1 MAQRVVIPGFRKIE
15 TSGSGE
21 GGTSNYNELTNKP
34 SINNVP
40 LVGNLNTVDL
50 KLTDPTLT
58 EEGVPAEAKVVGDK
72 LEAQS
77 TSLTALS
84 EQLGSHTVKSDVPEN
99 AVFTDTVYDDTEVK
113 ESISAQSTEIMD
125 IKMLG
130 WSVPKECP
138 VQNEVNGNQFVQKVG
153 RVDLGTLDWVYDAV
167 PRFYTS
173 RLQTFVN
180 PVKSETDI
188 FLGYLK
194 GYTNLSLYDLFHGT
208 KDKAIAEST
217 NGTVSIKDT
226 SYTDTTAFKIAMQG
240 QYLYY
245 ELATPI
251 TTTIDGNEIGETVSD
266 ARKETTVNL
275 FKPTLLGTTTVNGI
289 TVTNNGN
296 GTFSVTGTATG
307 KVEIKLGSITLNP
320 GIYKNLGATA
330 YIQTLDGIVKKVI
343 HDEKFTITEETPV
356 VIPVVWYDTGETTTD
371 SSSRKPMIT
380 TNLNATIDDFV
391 PYTGSTGSLN
401 KDVAELRSDVD
412 GLGDEL
418 VTRRIQL
425 LANFT
430 SDYYRYIEP
439 VAGKNR
445 ILVPPIIVNGTT
457 TSFDSSG
464 GDEVS
469 GANYSYAP
477 RESVKM
483 DILDVEVSSSVTQ
496 EGITVK
502 FLDKRLDL
510 SKFYNVTGKATS
522 DIEIPLYSVTNP
534 KNDYLYFITDSVSK
548 MSSDTFYIKISDS
561 SGNETT
567 LGTDGSKSLKTYLK
581 KHNGKVTVYLVVK
594 SGITVKQYVNVKC
607 GYSSSDCIADFS
619 PRKYSDTI
627 DNVIDAIL
635 DLNNRLKVL
644 ENK

>member
-1 MAQRVVIPGFRKIE
+1 MK
-15 TSGSGE
+15 
-21 GGTSNYNELTNKP
+21 
-34 SINNVP
+34 
-40 LVGNLNTVDL
+40 L
-50 KLTDPTLT
+50 KWL
-58 EEGVPAEAKVVGDK
+58 KDK
-72 LEAQS
+72 LGEKFYPIAHATGVVLADNKTLDS
-77 TSLTALS
+77 KLS
-84 EQLGSHTVKSDVPEN
+84 EIDAEIGNKAN
-99 AVFTDTVYDDTEVK
+99 KTEM
-113 ESISAQSTEIMD
+113 MD

-130 WSVPKECP
+130 WSVPRECP
-138 VQNEVNGNQFVQKVG
+138 IQNEVNGNQFIQKVG
-153 RVDLGTLDWVYDAV
+153 RADLGSYKYSYSSSDG
-167 PRFYTS
+167 FYIPNFDS
-173 RLQTFVN
+173 SKYGIADN
-180 PVKSETDI
+180 NKNYSI
-188 FLGYLK
+188 
-194 GYTNLSLYDLFHGT
+194 GYTTCTSMDDLRRSTKGLFIKGT
-208 KDKAIAEST
+208 SF
-217 NGTVSIKDT
+217 NIKDT
-226 SYTDTTAFKIAMQG
+226 SYTDASAFKSAMQG
-240 QYLYY
+240 KYLYY

-251 TTTIDGNEIGETVSD
+251 TTIIDGNEIGETVSD
-266 ARKETTVNL
+266 VRKETTVNFL
-275 FKPTLLGTTTVNGI
+275 NPTLGTITVNGI
-289 TVTNNGN
+289 TCTSNGD
-296 GTFSVTGTATG
+296 GTYTLRGTAGDNTAISIQGIKVDKQKKYKLVGCPSNG
-307 KVEIKLGSITLNP
+307 KYSTYHLVIVSLKTTNYSDYRYDYGEGTIVD
-320 GIYKNLGATA
+320 NLQFEDYT
-330 YIQTLDGIVKKVI
+330 INIDVVKG
-343 HDEKFTITEETPV
+343 TPV
-356 VIPVVWYDTGETTTD
+356 NNLVF
-371 SSSRKPMIT
+371 KPMLT
-380 TNLNATIDDFV
+380 TNLSATYDDFV
-391 PYTGSTGSLN
+391 PYTGDTGQLN

-439 VAGKNR
+439 VAGKNQ

-510 SKFYNVTGKATS
+510 SKLYNVTGKATS
-522 DIEIPLYSVTNP
+522 DIEIPLYSVNEP
-534 KNDYLYFITDSVSK
+534 KNSYLYFTTNSVNK
-548 MSSDTFYIKISDS
+548 MAIDTFYIKISDS

>member
-1 MAQRVVIPGFRKIE
+1 MK
-15 TSGSGE
+15 
-21 GGTSNYNELTNKP
+21 
-34 SINNVP
+34 
-40 LVGNLNTVDL
+40 L
-50 KLTDPTLT
+50 KWL
-58 EEGVPAEAKVVGDK
+58 KDK
-72 LEAQS
+72 LGEKFYPIAHA
-77 TSLTALS
+77 TGVVVA
-84 EQLGSHTVKSDVPEN
+84 EN
-99 AVFTDTVYDDTEVK
+99 KTLDSKLDEIDAEIGNKANKTEM
-113 ESISAQSTEIMD
+113 MD

-138 VQNEVNGNQFVQKVG
+138 IHNEVNGNQFVQKVG
-153 RVDLGTLDWVYDAV
+153 RVDLGSYNYKYSSSDGFYV
-167 PRFYTS
+167 PNFDSSKYGIANNNKNYS
-173 RLQTFVN
+173 
-180 PVKSETDI
+180 I
-188 FLGYLK
+188 GYITCTNMDSLRQSTK
-194 GYTNLSLYDLFHGT
+194 GLF
-208 KDKAIAEST
+208 I
-217 NGTVSIKDT
+217 NGTSFNIKDT
-226 SYTDTTAFKIAMQG
+226 SYTDATTFKQAMQG
-240 QYLYY
+240 HYLYY

-251 TTTIDGNEIGETVSD
+251 TKTIDGNEIGEIVSD
-266 ARKETTVNL
+266 VRKETTVNL
-275 FKPTLLGTTTVNGI
+275 LNPTLQTTTSNGVTCTNNGDGTYTLKGTASDNTAISIQGIKVDKQKKYKLVGCPANGKDSTYHLVIVSLKTTNYSDYRYDYGDGIIVDNLQFEDYTINIDVVKGTTVN
-289 TVTNNGN
+289 
-296 GTFSVTGTATG
+296 
-307 KVEIKLGSITLNP
+307 
-320 GIYKNLGATA
+320 NL
-330 YIQTLDGIVKKVI
+330 V
-343 HDEKFTITEETPV
+343 F
-356 VIPVVWYDTGETTTD
+356 
-371 SSSRKPMIT
+371 KPMLT
-380 TNLNATIDDFV
+380 TNLDATYDDFV
-391 PYTGSTGSLN
+391 PYTGDTGQLN

-439 VAGKNR
+439 VAGKNQ
-445 ILVPPIIVNGTT
+445 ILVPPIIVNGTA

-510 SKFYNVTGKATS
+510 SKLYNVTGKATS
-522 DIEIPLYSVTNP
+522 DIEIPLYSVNEP
-534 KNDYLYFITDSVSK
+534 KNSYLYFTTNSVNK
-548 MSSDTFYIKISDS
+548 MAIDTFYIKISDS

>member
-15 TSGSGE
+15 TSGGGE
-21 GGTSNYNELTNKP
+21 GGTGNYNDLTNKP
-34 SINNVP
+34 SINNIP
-40 LVGNLNTVDL
+40 LVGNINTADL
-50 KLTDPTLT
+50 KLTDATLT
-58 EEGVPAEAKVVGDK
+58 EEGVPAESKTVGAK
-72 LEAQS
+72 LEEQS

-84 EQLGSHTVKSDVPEN
+84 EQLGSHTVKSNVPEN

-167 PRFYTS
+167 PRFYTN

-194 GYTNLSLYDLFHGT
+194 GYTNLSLHDLFYGT

-251 TTTIDGNEIGETVSD
+251 TITIDGYEIGETVSD
-266 ARKETTVNL
+266 VRKETTVNL
-275 FKPTLLGTTTVNGI
+275 FKPTLETTTKNGVTCTNNGDGTYTLDGTSTTTVE
-289 TVTNNGN
+289 
-296 GTFSVTGTATG
+296 FD
-307 KVEIKLGSITLNP
+307 LGSITLLP
-320 GIYKNLGATA
+320 GTYKNIGCKA
-330 YIQTLDGIVKKVI
+330 YLRPDDTNVSVLQY
-343 HDEKFTITEETPV
+343 DEVFTISQKSTI
-356 VIPVVWYDTGETTTD
+356 IPFVYYNIGETATHPF
-371 SSSRKPMIT
+371 RKPMIT

-391 PYTGSTGSLN
+391 PYTGDSGSLN
-401 KDVAELRSDVD
+401 GDVADLRGDVD
-412 GLGDEL
+412 GFGDEF
-418 VTRRIQL
+418 VTKRIQL
-425 LANFT
+425 LNNRTA
-430 SDYYRYIEP
+430 DYYRYIEP
-439 VAGKNR
+439 VAGENQ
-445 ILVPPIIVNGTT
+445 ILTPPIIVNGTA

-510 SKFYNVTGKATS
+510 SKLYNVTGKATS

-627 DNVIDAIL
+627 DNVLDAIF
-635 DLNNRLKVL
+635 DLNSRLKAL